1 MLVFLYSHIRYRVRL
16 WDDETN
22 SYIEDDET
30 GLVVVDTS
38 CIRREKNGIHSIN
51 QDKSKMFL
59 KYHCEQVDGI
69 WRVKVLPIVIKFHI
83 SFCLLLYASLFR
95 IVPDLEDLYDF
106 YYVPNS
112 LNNMRLAK
120 FTWSDCKS
128 VGASF
133 AVEVLLTF
141 MIYHHNISIR

>member
-69 WRVKVLPIVIKFHI
+69 WRVKVLPI
-83 SFCLLLYASLFR
+83 
-95 IVPDLEDLYDF
+95 
-106 YYVPNS
+106 
-112 LNNMRLAK
+112 
-120 FTWSDCKS
+120 
-128 VGASF
+128 
-133 AVEVLLTF
+133 
-141 MIYHHNISIR
+141 MI

>member
-1 MLVFLYSHIRYRVRL
+1 MTNIQSDFDRVVYASIGISNTRDDNSNGYMLVFLYSHIRYRVRL

-38 CIRREKNGIHSIN
+38 CIRREKNGVHSIN

-69 WRVKVLPIVIKFHI
+69 WRVKVLPIV
-83 SFCLLLYASLFR
+83 
-95 IVPDLEDLYDF
+95 
-106 YYVPNS
+106 
-112 LNNMRLAK
+112 M
-120 FTWSDCKS
+120 
-128 VGASF
+128 
-133 AVEVLLTF
+133 
-141 MIYHHNISIR
+141 